1 MSKILARF
9 EALHPKSAELARRA
23 RQVFPDGVTHDLRR
37 MTPFSLYVSRASGS
51 RKWDVDGNE
60 LVDYVMGHGALLL
73 GHNHPEVTSAVAE
86 QLLRGSHYGASH
98 ELELR
103 WGELVLRLVPSA
115 GLVRFT
121 SSGTEATM
129 MAVRLAR
136 AYTGRPLLVRFA
148 AHFHGWNDLMSGQ
161 PPPGTDSVTPA
172 APGIPGGALE
182 NVAVLPQNDAGRFRD
197 FVRRRGDEIAAV
209 IIEPTG
215 ASWGT
220 IPLEPG
226 FLEVLREET
235 ASCGAVLIFDEVITG
250 FRVAPGGAQER
261 YGVTPDLTTLAKIL
275 AGGLPG
281 GAVCGRE
288 DIMDLI
294 RFRDDADWNASRRI
308 AHPGTFN
315 ANPLSAAAGSTCL
328 SIIADGRAQD
338 RAADTCRALV
348 AGMNRLLREAGVTGC
363 VYGERSMFHI
373 ALGVEPRLID
383 DFAWDWRGEPGA
395 AMPPANTRAT
405 TALRRA
411 LINEGV
417 DLMGSGGMVSAV
429 HNADDVAFTLEA
441 FERALRALKED
452 GLV

>member
-1 MSKILARF
+1 VSKILARF

-23 RQVFPDGVTHDLRR
+23 TRVFPDGVTHDLRR
-37 MTPFSLYVSRASGS
+37 LTPFSLYVARASGS

-73 GHNHPEVTSAVAE
+73 GHAHPEVTAAVAE
-86 QLLRGSHYGASH
+86 QLVRGSHYGASH

-103 WGELVLRLVPSA
+103 WGELVQRLVPSA
-115 GLVRFT
+115 ELVRFT

-148 AHFHGWNDLMSGQ
+148 AHFHGWNDAMSGQ
-161 PPPGTDSVTPA
+161 PPPASGRVTPA
-172 APGIPGGALE
+172 APGIPAGTLE
-182 NVAVLPQNDAGRFRD
+182 SVAVLPQNDPARFCD
-197 FVRRRGDEIAAV
+197 FVRSRGDDIAAV
-209 IIEPTG
+209 IVEPTG

-220 IPLEPG
+220 IPLEPR
-226 FLEVLREET
+226 FLTVLREQT
-235 ASCGAVLIFDEVITG
+235 RACGAVLIFDEVITG
-250 FRVAPGGAQER
+250 FRLAPGGAQER

-288 DIMDLI
+288 EIVGLI
-294 RFRDDADWNASRRI
+294 RFRDDPGWNARQRI

-315 ANPLSAAAGSTCL
+315 ANPLSAAAGAACL
-328 SIIADGRAQD
+328 SLVADGRAQD
-338 RAADTCRALV
+338 RAAETCRALV
-348 AGMNRLLREAGVTGC
+348 TGMNRMLREAGITGC
-363 VYGERSMFHI
+363 VYGDRSMFHI
-373 ALGVEPRLID
+373 ALGVEPRLVD
-383 DFAWDWRGEPGA
+383 DFAWDWRGQPA
-395 AMPPANTRAT
+395 AEMPQSDARAT
-405 TALRRA
+405 AALRRA

-429 HNADDVAFTLEA
+429 HTADDVAFTLAA
-441 FERALRALKED
+441 FERALRALKDD

>member
-9 EALHPKSAELARRA
+9 EAMHPTSAALARRA
-23 RQVFPDGVTHDLRR
+23 GQVFPDGVTHDLRR
-37 MTPFSLYVSRASGS
+37 LTPFSLYVSRASKS

-73 GHNHPEVTSAVAE
+73 GHNHPNVTAAVAE

-103 WGELVLRLVPSA
+103 WGELVQRLVPSA
-115 GLVRFT
+115 QLVRFT

-148 AHFHGWNDLMSGQ
+148 AHFHGWNDLMVGQ
-161 PPPGTDSVTPA
+161 PLESDGVTPV
-172 APGIPGGALE
+172 APGIPSETLRHI
-182 NVAVLPQNDAGRFRD
+182 AVLPQNDAARFRE
-197 FVRRRGDEIAAV
+197 FVRRRGEAIAAV
-209 IIEPTG
+209 IVEPTG

-220 IPLEPG
+220 IPLDPS
-226 FLEVLREET
+226 FLTVLREET
-235 ASCGAVLIFDEVITG
+235 TACGAILIFDEVITG

-261 YGVTPDLTTLAKIL
+261 FGVTPDVTTLAKIL

-288 DIMDLI
+288 DIVGLI
-294 RFRDDADWNASRRI
+294 RFRDDAGWNAQRRI

-315 ANPLSAAAGSTCL
+315 ANPLSAAAGATCL
-328 SIIADGRAQD
+328 SLVADGQPQD
-338 RAADTCRALV
+338 RAAETCRALV
-348 AGMNRLLREAGVTGC
+348 VGMNRILRDAGVRGC
-363 VYGERSMFHI
+363 VYGDRSMFHI

-395 AMPPANTRAT
+395 SMPSADARAT
-405 TALRRA
+405 AALRRA

-429 HNADDVAFTLEA
+429 HTSEDVAFTLEA
-441 FERALRALKED
+441 FERGLRALKED

>member
-9 EALHPKSAELARRA
+9 EALHPTSAQLARRA
-23 RQVFPDGVTHDLRR
+23 GRVFPDGVTHDLRR
-37 MTPFSLYVSRASGS
+37 LTPFSLYVSRASGS

-73 GHNHPEVTSAVAE
+73 GHNHPDVTAAVAE

-103 WGELVLRLVPSA
+103 WGELVQRLVPSA
-115 GLVRFT
+115 ELVRFT

-161 PPPGTDSVTPA
+161 PPDSGMVTPV
-172 APGIPGGALE
+172 APGIPAGTLE
-182 NVAVLPQNDAGRFRD
+182 QIAVLPQNDAERFRD

-209 IIEPTG
+209 IVEPTG

-220 IPLEPG
+220 IPLDPS
-226 FLEVLREET
+226 FLAVLREET
-235 ASCGAVLIFDEVITG
+235 TACGAVLIFDEVITG

-261 YGVTPDLTTLAKIL
+261 FGVTPDLTTLAKIL

-288 DIMDLI
+288 VIVGLI
-294 RFRDDADWNASRRI
+294 RFRDDAEWNAQRRI

-328 SIIADGRAQD
+328 SMVADGQPQE
-338 RAADTCRALV
+338 RAAETCRSLV
-348 AGMNRLLREAGVTGC
+348 AGMNRLLRDAGITGC
-363 VYGERSMFHI
+363 VYGERSMFHV
-373 ALGVEPRLID
+373 ALGVEPRLIG

-395 AMPPANTRAT
+395 SMPPVDTRASA
-405 TALRRA
+405 ALRRA

-429 HNADDVAFTLEA
+429 HTADDVAFTLEA

-452 GLV
+452 GVV

>member
-1 MSKILARF
+1 MSKILSRF
-9 EALHPKSAELARRA
+9 EALHPASAALARRA
-23 RQVFPDGVTHDLRR
+23 RHIFPDGVTHDLRR
-37 MTPFSLYVSRASGS
+37 LAPFSVYVSRASGS

-73 GHNHPEVTSAVAE
+73 GHGHPKVTAAVVD
-86 QLLRGSHYGASH
+86 QLARGSHYGASH

-103 WGELVLRLVPSA
+103 WGELVQRLVPSA
-115 GLVRFT
+115 QLVRFT

-136 AYTGRPLLVRFA
+136 AYTGRSLLVRFA
-148 AHFHGWNDLMSGQ
+148 GHFHGWNDVVSGQ
-161 PPPGTDSVTPA
+161 PVPGGEDPTPV
-172 APGIPGGALE
+172 APGIPPRALA
-182 NVAVLPQNDAGRFRD
+182 NVAVLPQNDVGRFRD
-197 FVRRRGDEIAAV
+197 FVRSHGGDIAAV

-220 IPLEPG
+220 IPLDPT
-226 FLEVLREET
+226 FLTVLREET

-261 YGVTPDLTTLAKIL
+261 FGITPDLTTLAKIL

-288 DIMDLI
+288 EIVGLI
-294 RFRDDADWNASRRI
+294 RFRDDAEWNVRQRI

-328 SIIADGRAQD
+328 SLVADGRPQD
-338 RAADTCRALV
+338 RAAHTCRALV
-348 AGMNRLLREAGVTGC
+348 TGMNRLLREAGVVGC
-363 VYGERSMFHI
+363 VYGDRSMFHI
-373 ALGVEPRLID
+373 ALGVEPKLID
-383 DFAWDWRGEPGA
+383 DFAWDWRGHPA
-395 AMPPANTRAT
+395 PAMPPANTRAT

-429 HNADDVAFTLEA
+429 HTSEDVARTLEA
-441 FERALRALKED
+441 FERALAALKED
-452 GLV
+452 GYV

>member
-1 MSKILARF
+1 MSKILSRF
-9 EALHPKSAELARRA
+9 EALHPTSAALARRA

-37 MTPFSLYVSRASGS
+37 LAPFSLYVSRASGS

-73 GHNHPEVTSAVAE
+73 GHAHPDVTAAVAE
-86 QLLRGSHYGASH
+86 QLVRGSHYGASH

-103 WGELVLRLVPSA
+103 WGELVQRLVPSA
-115 GLVRFT
+115 QLVRFT

-136 AYTGRPLLVRFA
+136 AFTGRPLLVRFA

-161 PPPGTDSVTPA
+161 PAPGEGLTPV
-172 APGIPGGALE
+172 APGIPPGALAD
-182 NVAVLPQNDAGRFRD
+182 VAVLPQNDARRFRD
-197 FVRRRGDEIAAV
+197 FVRSRGDDIAAV
-209 IIEPTG
+209 IVEPTG
-215 ASWGT
+215 ASSGT
-220 IPLEPG
+220 IPMDPA
-226 FLEVLREET
+226 FLTVLRDET

-261 YGVTPDLTTLAKIL
+261 FGVTPDLTTLAKIL

-288 DIMDLI
+288 DIVGLI
-294 RFRDDADWNASRRI
+294 RFRDNAEWNARQRI

-328 SIIADGRAQD
+328 SLIADGRAQD
-338 RAADTCRALV
+338 EAARTCRALV
-348 AGMNRLLREAGVTGC
+348 TGMNRLLHEAGVVGC
-363 VYGERSMFHI
+363 VYGDRSMFHI

-383 DFAWDWRGEPGA
+383 DFAWDWRGEPA
-395 AMPPANTRAT
+395 ATMPPADARAT
-405 TALRRA
+405 AALRRA

-429 HNADDVAFTLEA
+429 HTSDDVARTLEA
-441 FERALRALKED
+441 FERALAALKED
-452 GLV
+452 GYV